1 MRINGNRPSKNTIW
15 TYASASSSV
24 KSEASYHWTMR
35 PLRSLRLKIIAMK
48 YISLPFTLFEDTF
61 EKKPFR
67 IIFVFINSYELTG
80 FLLRCSRWSSSRR
93 SLSVKYS
100 MARISSLYASDIPV
114 SCSCSLFSVFC
125 CRRCLRC
132 CKRCSLCSAVSCWRL
147 LSFVVHAEF
156 QVGVLTLEEFRWK
169 IFLGEELQPLVV
181 LAIQRHLYGRLL
193 VIHRS

>member
-1 MRINGNRPSKNTIW
+1 
-15 TYASASSSV
+15 
-24 KSEASYHWTMR
+24 
-35 PLRSLRLKIIAMK
+35 MK
-48 YISLPFTLFEDTF
+48 HFSLPFTLFEDTF

-80 FLLRCSRWSSSRR
+80 FLLRCSRWSSGRR
-93 SLSVKYS
+93 SLSVEYS
-100 MARISSLYASDIPV
+100 MARISSHYASDIPV
-114 SCSCSLFSVFC
+114 SCSSSLFSVFC

-156 QVGVLTLEEFRWK
+156 QVGVLTPEEFRWK